1 MIGITRQRSSRT
13 AHCMNI
19 SKYLSVII
27 FGSAIWSCLAVK
39 SPAQGFN
46 LRLPGIN
53 AAPATLAQRN
63 STLAQTVE
71 EGTGSSKPNKDL
83 RLREIGISRDSSD
96 KSLLVVKGSIDNLSD
111 RTRYVYYIVTKF
123 VAKDSSIKQ
132 AIIQIDSKIEPGESA
147 KFEREI
153 STESIKS
160 LSPETVKPVVVKYE
174 YR

>member
-1 MIGITRQRSSRT
+1 
-13 AHCMNI
+13 MNI

-27 FGSAIWSCLAVK
+27 FGSALWGCLATK

-46 LRLPGIN
+46 LRSPGIK
-53 AAPATLAQRN
+53 AAPAIVTRRN
-63 STLAQTVE
+63 STIAQVQAVE
-71 EGTGSSKPNKDL
+71 ESAGNSKPNKDL
-83 RLREIGISRDSSD
+83 RLREIGITRDSSD

-123 VAKDSSIKQ
+123 VAKDASIKQ
-132 AIIQIDSKIEPGESA
+132 AIIPIDSKIEPGESA